1 MTCTPFFSFLQGVT
15 RLMLTKIPYFR
26 EVIISSFQCDHCGY
40 SDCGVQSGS
49 RVQDK
54 GVQYTL
60 TVKSTKVC
68 CLSDICVYQML
79 VLYSWVLAFWHLIS
93 IYLET
98 RECPRK
104 VCLNGITKDY
114 KIFCGLTVFAQKMD
128 TCLMYVCVHVWMN
141 VVCVF
146 AIFD

>member
-1 MTCTPFFSFLQGVT
+1 MYSIFSFLQGVT

-54 GVQYTL
+54 GVQYRL

-104 VCLNGITKDY
+104 VCFNGITKDY